1 MRRLD
6 VRSREA
12 IGSLVSDLVLL
23 VALAASL
30 YVLVVSG
37 VAARSDGVLLGV
49 LP

>member
-1 MRRLD
+1 M
-6 VRSREA
+6 RSREA

-23 VALAASL
+23 VVLAASL

-37 VAARSDGVLLGV
+37 VAAGTGGVLFAL